1 MYDCGF
7 VGMNLEMV
15 WIVVISEQFLVFFE
29 FIVIVII
36 IILVFLCKK
45 VGKEE
50 DRRMRKIERKRQLE
64 IGQRKSNSNDVW
76 FVNLRKE

>member
-64 IGQRKSNSNDVW
+64 
-76 FVNLRKE
+76 KEQKK